1 MLFVLLTNLVYT
13 AVVLPINSLALL
25 RSLSSS
31 NVGFIM
37 FVCCRHEF
45 MSLHGHFC
53 SIFAITYFWVVA
65 AILFVQGAI
74 AVNRWAI
81 VCTQKYRYRYK

>member
-1 MLFVLLTNLVYT
+1 
-13 AVVLPINSLALL
+13 
-25 RSLSSS
+25 
-31 NVGFIM
+31 
-37 FVCCRHEF
+37 

-81 VCTQKYRYRYK
+81 VCTQKYRYSCKTSTGTSVSEVLLSEKYTGDIALLLEKEM